1 MSKINFAKAER
12 DERKRILNKII
23 TKYASRMLFL
33 EDYIA
38 NYDTKEDCTE
48 QKKELVEL
56 KYELYVLVDM
66 VEELENIS

>member
-1 MSKINFAKAER
+1 MSRINFAKAEIN
-12 DERKRILNKII
+12 ERKRILNKII
-23 TKYASRMLFL
+23 TKYVARVLSI

-38 NYDTKEDCTE
+38 NYHKREDCTK

-56 KYELYVLVDM
+56 KYELHILISI

>member
-1 MSKINFAKAER
+1 MSRINFAKAEI

-23 TKYASRMLFL
+23 TKYVSRMLFL

-38 NYDTKEDCTE
+38 NYHTREDCKK

-56 KYELYVLVDM
+56 KYELYILTSM

>member
-1 MSKINFAKAER
+1 MSRINFEKAER

-23 TKYASRMLFL
+23 TKYVSRVLFL

-38 NYDTKEDCTE
+38 NYHKEDCTKE
-48 QKKELVEL
+48 KKELVEL
-56 KYELYVLVDM
+56 KYELYILVDM